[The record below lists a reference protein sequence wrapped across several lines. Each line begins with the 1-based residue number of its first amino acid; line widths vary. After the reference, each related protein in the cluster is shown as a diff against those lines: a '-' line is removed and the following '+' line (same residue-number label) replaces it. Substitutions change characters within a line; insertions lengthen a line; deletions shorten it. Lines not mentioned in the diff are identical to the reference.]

1 MDEKKVCPCPH
12 HSMLPIFV
20 VAFGLTFLLRA
31 LGVLEPG
38 IANIIW
44 PVIVIA
50 AGVAKLGSRFCKC
63 C

>member
-1 MDEKKVCPCPH
+1 MNDKKVCSCPH
-12 HSMLPIFV
+12 HAMLPIFA
-20 VAFGLTFLLRA
+20 VAFGLTFLLRG

-44 PVIVIA
+44 PIIVMA
-50 AGVAKLGSRFCKC
+50 AGMTKLGSRFCTC